1 MKKREIVSKED
12 ASKLK
17 KLVLNDLKTELGA
30 FRRSGKYRIDVSVT
44 YNDLVKVPRD
54 LLAASLAKFGYQIVR
69 TDVSC
74 GGRDVW
80 YVVEKE
86 VSLQGKDTPGHEI
99 REYLGAALLPW

>member
-1 MKKREIVSKED
+1 MKNREIVSKED
-12 ASKLK
+12 AAKLK
-17 KLVLNDLKTELGA
+17 KLVLADLKTEEGV
-30 FRRSGKYRIDVSVT
+30 FRRSGKYRIDISVA

-54 LLAASLAKFGYQIVR
+54 LLAASLAQFGYKIVR

-80 YVVEKE
+80 HVIEKDPQ
-86 VSLQGKDTPGHEI
+86 SKDVLGHGI